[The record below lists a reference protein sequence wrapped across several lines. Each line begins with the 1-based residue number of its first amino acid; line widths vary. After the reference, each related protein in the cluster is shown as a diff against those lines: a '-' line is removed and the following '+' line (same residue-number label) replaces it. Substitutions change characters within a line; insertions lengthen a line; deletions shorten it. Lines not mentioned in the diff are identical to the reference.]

1 MDAGVHL
8 PQIDFAET
16 PLDGMHLAE
25 VVDAARDLG
34 FVALSANDHLTFPR
48 PWADGLVLLAAASER
63 AGPLELVTSAAL
75 PVLRG
80 ARPYAAAML
89 TLDRLAPGRVIAGVG
104 PGSSR
109 VDYSLADVP
118 WEERWPRFDAALR
131 ILHDEFAGAA
141 GRRRLPLWVASWG
154 SPAGLD
160 RVVRFGDGWLA
171 SAFHTT
177 PAEFGAARSSLALAC
192 ARRGRPEPPHAL
204 VTMWT
209 WITESPTVAE
219 RVLTDLVA
227 PGLGRDPETLRD
239 RVCIGSASACAE
251 LLSAYAAQGCRRVHF
266 WPVADEVA
274 QLGRLAHDVLPLVE
288 EPPASSG
295 HG

>member
-1 MDAGVHL
+1 MHL

-16 PLDGMHLAE
+16 PLDGLHLAE

-34 FVALSANDHLTFPR
+34 FIALSANDHLTFPR

-63 AGPLELVTSAAL
+63 SASLELVTSAAL

-89 TLDRLAPGRVIAGVG
+89 TLERLAPGRVVAGVG

-109 VDYSLADVP
+109 VDYALADVP
-118 WEERWPRFDAALR
+118 WAERWERFDAALR
-131 ILHDEFAGAA
+131 ILHDEFAGED
-141 GRRRLPLWVASWG
+141 GRPRVPLWVASWG
-154 SPAGLD
+154 SPAGID
-160 RVVRFGDGWLA
+160 RVVRCGDGWLA
-171 SAFHTT
+171 SAFHAT
-177 PAEFGAARSSLALAC
+177 PAEFGAARSTLTREC

-209 WITESPTVAE
+209 WITENANVAE

-227 PGLGRDPETLRD
+227 PGLGRDPETLRG
-239 RVCIGSASACAE
+239 RVCIGPASACAE
-251 LLSAYAAQGCRRVHF
+251 LLSAYAEQGCRRVHF
-266 WPVADEVA
+266 WPVADEVN
-274 QLGRLAHDVLPLVE
+274 QLSRLANEVLPQVE
-288 EPPASSG
+288 EPPASVG